1 MKEVIIAIDGPSGSG
16 KSVLAEALA
25 RRLGYR
31 YLDTGVWYRAV
42 ALAALRAGVPVDD
55 EAALTALAHRLA
67 IRVEP
72 DGPADGR
79 QYTAL
84 LDGEDVTWAIRERPV
99 EQIVSEVAA
108 VPGVRA
114 AVVAQQRR
122 QASEGGAILAGRDI
136 GTVVVPNAD
145 LKIYLDATPETRA
158 QRRLAQL
165 RARGI
170 ETDYATVLA
179 DIRHRDQIDTTRD
192 TAPLR
197 RAPDAIE
204 VRNDT
209 VSLDDLVEQ
218 VLQLVE
224 ERKRHACS
232 AR

>member
-1 MKEVIIAIDGPSGSG
+1 MKPLTIAIDGPSGSG

-42 ALAALRAGVPVDD
+42 ALAALRAGIPMND
-55 EAALTALAHRLA
+55 EGALSALARQLD
-67 IRVEP
+67 IRIEP

-84 LDGEDVTWAIRERPV
+84 LNGEDVTWAMRERPV

-108 VPGVRA
+108 APGVRTS
-114 AVVAQQRR
+114 VVAQQQRL
-122 QASEGGAILAGRDI
+122 AAEGGAILAGRDI
-136 GTVVVPNAD
+136 GTVVLPNAD
-145 LKIYLDATPETRA
+145 LKIYLDATPEVRA
-158 QRRLAQL
+158 RRRLEQL

-170 ETDYATVLA
+170 VTDYATVLA
-179 DIRHRDQIDTTRD
+179 DIHHRDQIDTTRE
-192 TAPLR
+192 TSPLR

-204 VRNDT
+204 VRNDD
-209 VSLDDLVEQ
+209 VSLDELVDQ

-224 ERKRHACS
+224 ETKRHVCS
-232 AR
+232 VR